1 MAKISKYIAREPD
14 AFGVIDYTPDEHA
27 VWRDLMGAQLPLLPG
42 RACDLYLRGLD
53 ILDLPED
60 RIPQCR
66 EISAG
71 LTAVTG
77 WRVKPVAAL
86 IPFDEFFQLLKDR
99 VFPAA
104 SFIRSRKEF
113 RYLEEPDI
121 FHEIFGHTPLL
132 THPVI
137 AEFSQHIGRIG
148 VAAPPAYHVWL
159 ARLYWMTI
167 EFGLLDTP
175 KGLRAVGAGIMSS
188 NEELIYALESDLP
201 ERRPFDV
208 VTALR
213 TPYRID
219 QLQPIYYVLESL
231 DQLLALTEI
240 DLLRQID
247 EAKRRGL
254 FPLIETAAA
263 HQAA

>member
-1 MAKISKYIAREPD
+1 MAREPD
-14 AFGVIDYTPDEHA
+14 ASGTIHYTREEHA
-27 VWRDLMGAQLPLLPG
+27 VWRDLMRTQLPLLSG

-53 ILDLPED
+53 MLDLPEN

-66 EISAG
+66 EISAR
-71 LTAVTG
+71 LTAASG

-86 IPFDEFFQLLKDR
+86 IPFDQFFQLLNNR

-104 SFIRSRKEF
+104 SFIRSRQEF
-113 RYLEEPDI
+113 RYLQEPDI

-137 AEFSQHIGRIG
+137 AKFSQHIGRIG
-148 VAAPPAYHVWL
+148 VAAPAGYHVWL

-167 EFGLLDTP
+167 EFGLLSTP
-175 KGLRAVGAGIMSS
+175 EGLRALGAGIMSS

-208 VTALR
+208 VPALR

-219 QLQPIYYVLESL
+219 QLQPIYYVLETL

-240 DLLRQID
+240 DLLTQID
-247 EAKRRGL
+247 EAKRLGL
-254 FPLIETAAA
+254 FPLIGTSAA

>member
-1 MAKISKYIAREPD
+1 MAKTSKYIAREPD
-14 AFGVIDYTPDEHA
+14 AFGVIDYTPDEHG

-60 RIPQCR
+60 RIPQCG
-66 EISAG
+66 EVSAR
-71 LTAVTG
+71 LSPATG

-104 SFIRSRKEF
+104 SFIRSREEF

-132 THPVI
+132 TDPSI
-137 AEFSQHIGRIG
+137 AEFSQNIGRIG
-148 VAAPPAYHVWL
+148 VAAPAEYHVWL

-167 EFGLLDTP
+167 EFGLLKTP
-175 KGLRAVGAGIMSS
+175 RGLRALGAGIMSS
-188 NEELIYALESDLP
+188 NEELIYALENDLP
-201 ERRPFDV
+201 ERRPFEV
-208 VTALR
+208 IAALR

-219 QLQPIYYVLESL
+219 QLQPIYYMLESL

-240 DLLRQID
+240 DLLTQID
-247 EAKRRGL
+247 EAKRLGL